1 MKELQVNI
9 NDEEMQELMKVFKT
23 NDEAESVKMAINEA
37 IKKQAYSR
45 ILALKGNA
53 TWEGNLEEM
62 RAQRI

>member
-1 MKELQVNI
+1 MKELKVNI
-9 NDEEMQELMKVFKT
+9 NDEDMDELMKVFKT
-23 NDEAESVKMAINEA
+23 TDEVEAIKMAINEA

-62 RAQRI
+62 REQRI